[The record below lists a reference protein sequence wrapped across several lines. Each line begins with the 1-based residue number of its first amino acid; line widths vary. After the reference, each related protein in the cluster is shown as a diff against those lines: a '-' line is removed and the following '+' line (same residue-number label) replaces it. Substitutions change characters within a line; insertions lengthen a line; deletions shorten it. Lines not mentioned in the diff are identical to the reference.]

1 MNSKVEVTFCSK
13 DKEKKCVLDEVLS
26 WWITSEFME
35 LDFEADKLS
44 WIEGN
49 YGWTVTKIKL
59 N

>member
-1 MNSKVEVTFCSK
+1 MMSYIWVYKLQT
-13 DKEKKCVLDEVLS
+13 
-26 WWITSEFME
+26 TFME

-49 YGWTVTKIKL
+49 DGWTVTKIKL